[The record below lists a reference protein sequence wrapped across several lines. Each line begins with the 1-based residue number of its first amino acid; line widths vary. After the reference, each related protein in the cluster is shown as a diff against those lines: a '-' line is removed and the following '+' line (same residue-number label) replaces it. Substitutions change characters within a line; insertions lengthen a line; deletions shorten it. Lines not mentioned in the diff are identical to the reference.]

1 MPNRKFVTLTFEP
14 SGLRLQAKK
23 GSRVLDVLR
32 AINLEIRSDC
42 GGRAT
47 CGQCKIICKEPDRLS
62 TVSKAERERLPPSE
76 LESGYR
82 LACCSKALRDATVF
96 IPEES
101 RLPSRRFLTE
111 GTERIMEADPTVRK
125 FHVTVDKPSISD
137 VRSDTSRL
145 IDSLRN
151 TYGLEVHNVDRQLL
165 KTISETLRKAKW
177 KVTIAV
183 SGRHEIISVEAGN
196 TTNDL
201 YGIAIDIGTSKIV
214 GYLSDLNTGK
224 LVGAASVENPQL
236 IHGED
241 VISRLSY
248 ASKGNTAL
256 REMQRLAANGV
267 NAVIQ
272 QVCSDSKRDPHR
284 VYEVTVVG
292 NTAMHHL
299 FLGIQPKHLGT
310 SPYTP
315 TISEPIDAKAREL
328 SIRVNPNANIHMLPV
343 IAGFVGSDAVAD
355 IISTEIHRS
364 NQLSLV
370 IDIGTNTEIILGNR
384 NRMIACS
391 CASGPAFEG
400 SHIKCGM
407 KAVSGAIE
415 KLQIK
420 TSESGD
426 LSIEYETVEKV
437 RPVGICGSGI
447 TDAVA
452 NLLKLN
458 IIDKSGVFTTDFHS
472 HRLKTNKGLKELVL
486 ISRKEGA
493 ARDIVVTQKDIE
505 QVQLAKAAI
514 FAGCQI
520 LMKTM
525 KARTQD
531 IKKMYIAGA
540 FGNYMNINN
549 AKLIGMLPNIRTS
562 SIKFVGNAAG
572 AGARMVLI
580 SRKHR
585 QTERLVQQKTQYVE
599 LALDPDFQKEF
610 SSGMLFTVPSST
622 LKRDF

>member
-62 TVSKAERERLPPSE
+62 TIAKAERERLPPSE

-111 GTERIMEADPTVRK
+111 GTERIVEADPTVRK
-125 FHVTVDKPSISD
+125 SYVVVDKPSISD

-165 KTISETLRKAKW
+165 KTLSETLRKAKW
-177 KVTIAV
+177 KVTTAV

-248 ASKGNTAL
+248 VSRGDAAL

-299 FLGIQPKHLGT
+299 FLGINPKHLGT

-315 TISEPIDAKAREL
+315 TVSEPIDAKAREL

-355 IISTEIHRS
+355 IISTEIYRS

-370 IDIGTNTEIILGNR
+370 TDIGTNTEIILGNR

-426 LSIEYETVEKV
+426 LSIEYETVGKV

-452 NLLKLN
+452 NFLKLN

-525 KARTQD
+525 KVKTQD

-610 SSGMLFTVPSST
+610 SSGMLFTAHSST

>member
-62 TVSKAERERLPPSE
+62 TIAKVERERLPPSE

-111 GTERIMEADPTVRK
+111 GTERIVEADPTVRK
-125 FHVTVDKPSISD
+125 SYVVVDKPSVSD

-145 IDSLRN
+145 IDSLRD

-165 KTISETLRKAKW
+165 KTLSETLRKAKW
-177 KVTIAV
+177 KVTTAI
-183 SGRHEIISVEAGN
+183 SGRNEIISVEAGD

-201 YGIAIDIGTSKIV
+201 YGIAVDIGTSKIA

-248 ASKGNTAL
+248 ASKGAHAL
-256 REMQRLAANGV
+256 REMQRLAANGI

-315 TISEPIDAKAREL
+315 TVSEPIDAKAREL

-355 IISTEIHRS
+355 IISTGIYRS

-420 TSESGD
+420 TSASGD
-426 LSIEYETVEKV
+426 LSIEYETVGKV

-525 KARTQD
+525 KVRTQD
-531 IKKMYIAGA
+531 IKKTYIAGA
-540 FGNYMNINN
+540 FGNYMNIDN

-562 SIKFVGNAAG
+562 STKFVGNAAG

-610 SSGMLFTVPSST
+610 SSGMLFTAHSST